1 MAAVLFFPGEYGGV
15 EGSGWWG
22 LGVGG
27 LCFEKVGFSG
37 LFARRLVARS
47 YPSSCCHTKAL
58 VICICNY
65 NKQD

>member
-1 MAAVLFFPGEYGGV
+1 VV
-15 EGSGWWG
+15 G
-22 LGVGG
+22 LERLGG